1 MLKMQI
7 PPEFSPE
14 NADFLFQNGMKTEVM
29 INDVLIHVHQDYGI
43 KKFNH
48 QSLKLNE
55 NLVTKIEKLCLKVL
69 DHFQDQAEGYL
80 WIADFCVVHFYMK
93 QGFDHIQR
101 QNHIIFG
108 QILSNELVD
117 LPINIDG
124 FDRKIDQIFMKYSPH
139 FNFELYQGDDM
150 KYKKTN
156 SRSKPIVLV
165 GFIICIGIAFFVY
178 TQYWMKQNHLQ
189 QKNKEMMETIAHQSD
204 QGYQKIWKAPHLQ
217 LTQDQIMK
225 YKNIYSK
232 AEYQRLSNSL
242 NLLSTF
248 VNMQHHKQADYLMKQ
263 FCESKS
269 EQINEN
275 DFKYALNAL
284 DVVGLKLIKSD
295 IDLLRNSIDCSK

>member
-7 PPEFSPE
+7 PSEISPE

-29 INDVLIHVHQDYGI
+29 VDDVLIHVHQDYGI

-55 NLVTKIEKLCLKVL
+55 NLVTKIEKLCLKAL
-69 DHFQDQAEGYL
+69 DDFQDQAEGYL
-80 WIADFCVVHFYMK
+80 WIADFCVIHFYMK

-108 QILSNELVD
+108 QILSNELVG
-117 LPINIDG
+117 LPIDIDG
-124 FDRKIDQIFMKYSPH
+124 FDRKIDQVFIKHSPH
-139 FNFELYQGDDM
+139 FNFQLSQGNDM

-165 GFIICIGIAFFVY
+165 GFIICIGIAFFVF

-189 QKNKEMMETIAHQSD
+189 QKNKEMIEQIAKQGD
-204 QGYQKIWKAPHLQ
+204 QGHQKIWKAPHLQ
-217 LTQDQIMK
+217 LTQDQIMQ

-232 AEYQRLSNSL
+232 AEYPRLSNSL

-248 VNMQHHKQADYLMKQ
+248 VNMQNKQEDYLVKQ

-269 EQINEN
+269 EQINED
-275 DFKYALNAL
+275 DFKYAVNAL
-284 DVVGLKLIKSD
+284 DVAGLQLIKSD
-295 IDLLRNSIDCSK
+295 IDLLRNSIDCLK